1 MAFEKVKTWNGIVD
15 TGELI
20 SALDKLINLIDFWI
34 ERLSKAGSLTTDTE
48 EQRLRKAV
56 LIFLAVIYTIA
67 GVAWGFGYLLLG
79 LPVSGSIP
87 LSYSII
93 SAVSLLYFFKTK
105 HYKFFCRSQLTL
117 ILILPF
123 LLQWSLGGLTASG
136 AVVLWSILAPI
147 GALMFAGTTRS
158 IPWFLA
164 YVLLMVISGLQ
175 SGGSSWQ
182 QGTLPNTL
190 VVFSFVMNIGGVS
203 AIVFI
208 LLRYFVRAREQAMAA
223 LDKEHQRVRHSLS
236 LAMEVQ
242 QNLLPKAN
250 PQIDGLDIAGKS
262 IYCDETGGD
271 YYDFLEV
278 ANPGEGKIGVVVGD
292 VSDHG
297 IPSALLMATARAL
310 IRQRC
315 SAFGRI
321 DRVVSDVNRQL
332 AKDVKD
338 SGRFMTLFY
347 TEIERQNNT
356 IRWVNAGHEPAMIY
370 DPATDTF
377 KDLNSGNNLALGV
390 FEDTEFKE
398 AQQEIAPGQIIV
410 MATDGIWEARN
421 PKGEMFSKDRIHKI
435 IRRNA
440 TKTAN
445 DIQNTVLDSLK
456 RFQKDVKLE
465 DDITLV
471 VIKINN

>member
-1 MAFEKVKTWNGIVD
+1 MSLVNVKTGYAKTG

-20 SALDKLINLIDFWI
+20 KNLEKLKTIIQFWL
-34 ERLSKAGSLTTDTE
+34 ERLSKAGSLTTDTD

-67 GVAWGFGYLLLG
+67 GIVWGFGYLLLG

-87 LSYSII
+87 LSYSFI

-105 HYKFFCRSQLTL
+105 HYKFFCRSQLIL

-136 AVVLWSILAPI
+136 AVVLWSILSPI

-158 IPWFLA
+158 IPWFIA
-164 YVLLMVISGLQ
+164 YVLLMAISGLQ

-182 QGTLPNTL
+182 QATLPNTF

-203 AIVFI
+203 AIVFV

-278 ANPGEGKIGVVVGD
+278 GDPGEGKIGVVVGD

-315 SAFGRI
+315 SAFGQI
-321 DRVVSDVNRQL
+321 DQVVSDVNQQL
-332 AKDVKD
+332 AIDVKD
-338 SGRFMTLFY
+338 TGRFMTLFY
-347 TEIERQNNT
+347 AEIEIPDKT
-356 IRWVNAGHEPAMIY
+356 IRWVNAGHEPAMIF
-370 DPATDTF
+370 DPVTDTF
-377 KDLNSGNNLALGV
+377 SDLNSGNNLALGV

-398 AQQEIAPGQIIV
+398 AQQNIEPGQIIV
-410 MATDGIWEARN
+410 IATDGIWEARN

-440 TKTAN
+440 SKTAD
-445 DIQNTVLDSLK
+445 DIQNEILDSLK

-465 DDITLV
+465 DDMTLV